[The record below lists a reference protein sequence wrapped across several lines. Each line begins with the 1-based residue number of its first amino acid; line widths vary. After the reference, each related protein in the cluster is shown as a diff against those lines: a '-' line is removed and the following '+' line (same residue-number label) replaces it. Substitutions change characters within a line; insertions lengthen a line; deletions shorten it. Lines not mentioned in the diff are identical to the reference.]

1 MDYRSAAKIRK
12 KSFGSLL
19 AEQEGG
25 LLSSIGSAISSKT
38 RANITGIK
46 ETFDPMNIAK
56 KMTFGSNWAPAMMG
70 KMTGRKQS
78 DIAHFTGAR
87 PSGVGR
93 SAAVQ
98 DGDSENKP
106 VNPIIESVKGIERI
120 IKERE
125 KQIAKWNKE
134 DDKEDK
140 RENKVEQKRHEQ
152 ILKALTLK
160 RVPKKVGRPKK
171 IEEPKKPG
179 EPAKPAEKPAAQKP
193 AEKPAA
199 QKPAEKPAAQK
210 PAEKP
215 AQKQQTDKAAK
226 DKADREAKD
235 KADREAKDKAAKDKA
250 DREAK
255 DKADREAKDKS
266 QKEAKDKAD
275 KEAKDAKDKA
285 DRESKQAK
293 DKADKEAKDAK
304 DKADREAK
312 ETKDK
317 ADKET
322 ATRQKK
328 EAEKPAQ
335 QQQPTAQPAPKQQT
349 QPPAQQAPA
358 QPAPAAPK
366 PSADKII
373 TKGLDATGKATSKGS
388 FVGAMNPV
396 AQMVSQKLGG
406 KIQPAALL
414 AQWGLETGDGKSLVA
429 PFNYGNIKA
438 TKAQKDAGQVGGFV
452 TVEEAYTPKQLE
464 AIKAGKTLEEFVQVI
479 GPDDK
484 LIQRK
489 GQFYTVDG
497 WYGKG
502 QYANAQAA
510 GKQWAQVK
518 SFFAK
523 YESPEDFGNAF
534 AKLLSNPRYKEAL
547 EKGDI
552 GEYAKTVGA
561 AGYHTAG
568 VDKYAASVTKTA
580 SEYTQLLNQQG
591 SQIGQASQQNTQ
603 MRNELNKD
611 TPTPTNVNNTTV
623 NQSNQMPPSG
633 STRPDDR
640 PAPVKKADKK

>member
-12 KSFGSLL
+12 KSFSSLL

-38 RANITGIK
+38 RANVTGIK

-134 DDKEDK
+134 DDKENK

-179 EPAKPAEKPAAQKP
+179 EPAKPV
-193 AEKPAA
+193 
-199 QKPAEKPAAQK
+199 
-210 PAEKP
+210 EKP

-226 DKADREAKD
+226 DKADRVAKD
-235 KADREAKDKAAKDKA
+235 KA
-250 DREAK
+250 AK

-293 DKADKEAKDAK
+293 DKADREAKDAR

-312 ETKDK
+312 QTKDK
-317 ADKET
+317 TDKET

-328 EAEKPAQ
+328 EEVKKEAEKPKEVKKE
-335 QQQPTAQPAPKQQT
+335 PEKVPKKEEVAP
-349 QPPAQQAPA
+349 
-358 QPAPAAPK
+358 PK
-366 PSADKII
+366 PSAEKPVTTKPPAQKAPKIP
-373 TKGLDATGKATSKGS
+373 S
-388 FVGAMNPV
+388 
-396 AQMVSQKLGG
+396 VSGG
-406 KIQPAALL
+406 KGVVIAALVAAGLSAKAQANVL
-414 AQWGLETGDGKSLVA
+414 AQVESESNFVPKNESLFYTT
-429 PFNYGNIKA
+429 PEGIQNTFN
-438 TKAQKDAGQVGGFV
+438 KDRI
-452 TVEEAYTPKQLE
+452 P
-464 AIKAGKTLEEFVQVI
+464 TLEFAQQFVS
-479 GPDDK
+479 K
-484 LIQRK
+484 
-489 GQFYTVDG
+489 
-497 WYGKG
+497 
-502 QYANAQAA
+502 
-510 GKQWAQVK
+510 
-518 SFFAK
+518 
-523 YESPEDFGNAF
+523 
-534 AKLLSNPRYKEAL
+534 
-547 EKGDI
+547 KGDDRS
-552 GEYAKTVGA
+552 EKLANYVYAKTDGNSEP
-561 AGYHTAG
+561 GDG
-568 VDKYAASVTKTA
+568 WKYRGRGFLQITGKNAYKALGDYLKIDLVSNPD
-580 SEYTQLLNQQG
+580 LLNSPEIAAKSIPWFFLNYKSKLTKGDPGRLEDISLVNKAVGFSDPTREKAKARAVLAEKYQKEDLSVQMVPVDSSTG
-591 SQIGQASQQNTQ
+591 SQIDKSSQQNAT
-603 MRNELNKD
+603 MKDELNKD

>member
-12 KSFGSLL
+12 KSFSSLL

-38 RANITGIK
+38 RANVTGIK

-56 KMTFGSNWAPAMMG
+56 KMTFGSNWAPAMIG

-179 EPAKPAEKPAAQKP
+179 EPAKPAEKPAT
-193 AEKPAA
+193 
-199 QKPAEKPAAQK
+199 QK

-215 AQKQQTDKAAK
+215 AQKQQT
-226 DKADREAKD
+226 
-235 KADREAKDKAAKDKA
+235 DKAAKDKA

-293 DKADKEAKDAK
+293 DKADREAKDAR

-312 ETKDK
+312 QTKDK

-328 EAEKPAQ
+328 EVERPTQ

-366 PSADKII
+366 PSADKMI
-373 TKGLDATGKATSKGS
+373 TKGLDATGKATSKES

-464 AIKAGKTLEEFVQVI
+464 AIKSGKTLEEFVQVI

-534 AKLLSNPRYKEAL
+534 AKLLSNPRYKESL

-591 SQIGQASQQNTQ
+591 SQIGQTSQQNTQ

>member
-12 KSFGSLL
+12 KSFSSLL

-38 RANITGIK
+38 RANVTGIK

-134 DDKEDK
+134 DDKENK

-179 EPAKPAEKPAAQKP
+179 EPSKPAEKPAAQKP
-193 AEKPAA
+193 AEKPAT
-199 QKPAEKPAAQK
+199 QKPAEK

-215 AQKQQTDKAAK
+215 AQKQQTDKA
-226 DKADREAKD
+226 AKD

-293 DKADKEAKDAK
+293 DKADREAKDAR
-304 DKADREAK
+304 DKADREA
-312 ETKDK
+312 
-317 ADKET
+317 KET

-328 EAEKPAQ
+328 EAESAQ

-366 PSADKII
+366 SVTTKPPAQKALKIPPVSGGKGAVIAALVAAGLSAKAQANVLAQVESESNFVPKNESLFYRTPEGIQNTFNKNRIPTLEFAQQFVSKEGDDRSEKLANHVYAKTDGNSEPGDGWKYRGRGFLQITGKNAYKALGDYLKIDLVSNPDLLNSPEI
-373 TKGLDATGKATSKGS
+373 AAKSIPWFFLNYKSKLTKGDPGRLEDISLVNTAVGFSDPTGKKAKDRAVLAEKYQKEDLS
-388 FVGAMNPV
+388 
-396 AQMVSQKLGG
+396 AQMV
-406 KIQPAALL
+406 PADSS
-414 AQWGLETGDGKSLVA
+414 T
-429 PFNYGNIKA
+429 
-438 TKAQKDAGQVGGFV
+438 
-452 TVEEAYTPKQLE
+452 
-464 AIKAGKTLEEFVQVI
+464 
-479 GPDDK
+479 
-484 LIQRK
+484 
-489 GQFYTVDG
+489 
-497 WYGKG
+497 
-502 QYANAQAA
+502 
-510 GKQWAQVK
+510 
-518 SFFAK
+518 
-523 YESPEDFGNAF
+523 
-534 AKLLSNPRYKEAL
+534 
-547 EKGDI
+547 
-552 GEYAKTVGA
+552 
-561 AGYHTAG
+561 
-568 VDKYAASVTKTA
+568 
-580 SEYTQLLNQQG
+580 G
-591 SQIGQASQQNTQ
+591 SQIDKSSQQNTQ

>member
-1 MDYRSAAKIRK
+1 
-12 KSFGSLL
+12 
-19 AEQEGG
+19 
-25 LLSSIGSAISSKT
+25 
-38 RANITGIK
+38 
-46 ETFDPMNIAK
+46 MNIAK

-134 DDKEDK
+134 DDKENK

-179 EPAKPAEKPAAQKP
+179 EPAKPAEKPATQKP
-193 AEKPAA
+193 AEKPAT
-199 QKPAEKPAAQK
+199 QKPAEKPATQK

-215 AQKQQTDKAAK
+215 AQKQQTDKAAKDKADREAKDKAAK

-293 DKADKEAKDAK
+293 DKADREAKDAR

-312 ETKDK
+312 QTKDK

-328 EAEKPAQ
+328 EEVKKEAEKPKEVKKEPEKVPKKEEAARPAKKQ
-335 QQQPTAQPAPKQQT
+335 EKTATPVIPTGNVAKATLIAALAAEGYSQTAQANILANVKEESNFVPHSENIARYNPT
-349 QPPAQQAPA
+349 NLF
-358 QPAPAAPK
+358 
-366 PSADKII
+366 
-373 TKGLDATGKATSKGS
+373 GLFG
-388 FVGAMNPV
+388 P
-396 AQMVSQKLGG
+396 
-406 KIQPAALL
+406 
-414 AQWGLETGDGKSLVA
+414 
-429 PFNYGNIKA
+429 
-438 TKAQKDAGQVGGFV
+438 AGQ
-452 TVEEAYTPKQLE
+452 
-464 AIKAGKTLEEFVQVI
+464 EFI
-479 GPDDK
+479 G
-484 LIQRK
+484 RH
-489 GQFYTVDG
+489 GS
-497 WYGKG
+497 GKG
-502 QYANAQAA
+502 QKLIANP
-510 GKQWAQVK
+510 K
-518 SFFAK
+518 
-523 YESPEDFGNAF
+523 N
-534 AKLLSNPRYKEAL
+534 
-547 EKGDI
+547 EKGKSNTVRFNTIEDAEKLVSQGPEAVAEVIYGSRMGNKSPGDGYKYI
-552 GEYAKTVGA
+552 GRGFIQLTGRENYEKVGKLI
-561 AGYHTAG
+561 G
-568 VDKYAASVTKTA
+568 VDLVNNPELANDPTIAAKIVPAFFKVGGKKPKDLEDIDKAIDAVGSA
-580 SEYTQLLNQQG
+580 SAKSRIERKKIAAEYQANGFGDQLNE
-591 SQIGQASQQNTQ
+591 ASKENTQ

-633 STRPDDR
+633 TTRPDDR

>member
-1 MDYRSAAKIRK
+1 M
-12 KSFGSLL
+12 
-19 AEQEGG
+19 
-25 LLSSIGSAISSKT
+25 
-38 RANITGIK
+38 
-46 ETFDPMNIAK
+46 
-56 KMTFGSNWAPAMMG
+56 
-70 KMTGRKQS
+70 
-78 DIAHFTGAR
+78 
-87 PSGVGR
+87 
-93 SAAVQ
+93 
-98 DGDSENKP
+98 
-106 VNPIIESVKGIERI
+106 
-120 IKERE
+120 
-125 KQIAKWNKE
+125 
-134 DDKEDK
+134 
-140 RENKVEQKRHEQ
+140 
-152 ILKALTLK
+152 
-160 RVPKKVGRPKK
+160 
-171 IEEPKKPG
+171 
-179 EPAKPAEKPAAQKP
+179 
-193 AEKPAA
+193 
-199 QKPAEKPAAQK
+199 
-210 PAEKP
+210 
-215 AQKQQTDKAAK
+215 
-226 DKADREAKD
+226 
-235 KADREAKDKAAKDKA
+235 
-250 DREAK
+250 
-255 DKADREAKDKS
+255 
-266 QKEAKDKAD
+266 
-275 KEAKDAKDKA
+275 
-285 DRESKQAK
+285 
-293 DKADKEAKDAK
+293 
-304 DKADREAK
+304 
-312 ETKDK
+312 
-317 ADKET
+317 
-322 ATRQKK
+322 
-328 EAEKPAQ
+328 
-335 QQQPTAQPAPKQQT
+335 
-349 QPPAQQAPA
+349 
-358 QPAPAAPK
+358 
-366 PSADKII
+366 I
-373 TKGLDATGKATSKGS
+373 TKGLDATGKATSKES

-464 AIKAGKTLEEFVQVI
+464 AIKSGKTLEEFVQVI

-534 AKLLSNPRYKEAL
+534 AKLLSNPRYKESL

-591 SQIGQASQQNTQ
+591 SQIGQTSQQNTQ